1 MSRILVDSIR
11 SNSASAD
18 AITLDGSGNA
28 TFPANVT
35 CSGTA
40 TGFGIGG
47 KVLQIVSNSS
57 SSTITTSGG
66 AKSDL
71 NTISITPASTSNTI
85 LLLANTTTY
94 TNANNNAYAGTY
106 LYRGTSSGT
115 LLFQHVS
122 GYSQSSDI
130 YIPHTLLHLDSPNT
144 TSAITYTFAMSRQSI
159 NTTSVSTDGN
169 PHSLIA
175 MEIAA

>member
-1 MSRILVDSIR
+1 M
-11 SNSASAD
+11 
-18 AITLDGSGNA
+18 AIVLNGSGTVTGINVGGLPDGIVDGDMLAANA
-28 TFPANVT
+28 VT
-35 CSGTA
+35 AGKLASGV
-40 TGFGIGG
+40 GG
-47 KVLQIVSNSS
+47 KVLQVVSNSS

-71 NTISITPASTSNTI
+71 NTISITPASASNKI
-85 LLLANTTTY
+85 LLLATTTTY

-106 LYRGTSSGT
+106 LYRGTTSGT

-130 YIPHTLLHLDSPNT
+130 YIPHTLIHLDSPNT
-144 TSAITYTFAMSRQSI
+144 TSATTYTFAMSRQSI

-169 PHSLIA
+169 THSLIA